1 MEIESDKQ
9 EKEKDSVGKVTGFFL
24 FRSLINGYNTAKDL
38 PEEERKQIKKYG
50 VISFVLTLI
59 AMFISLSCLFFVL
72 ANYEFM
78 GFSYVVMIILYFLGG
93 VLISLL
99 LAVYGFVFAIMQI
112 RLNRKAIGVWGIV
125 FSVLAIVSSVLLIIF
140 IFT

>member
-1 MEIESDKQ
+1 MEIESSPQ

-38 PEEERKQIKKYG
+38 PEEERKNIKKYG
-50 VISFVLTLI
+50 VMSFVLSFVATS
-59 AMFISLSCLFFVL
+59 ISLSCLFFVL

-93 VLISLL
+93 VLISIL
-99 LAVYGFVFAIMQI
+99 LAVYGFVFAVMQI
-112 RLNRKAIGVWGIV
+112 RLNRKSIGIWGIV
-125 FSVLAIVSSVLLIIF
+125 FSVLAIVSSILLIIF